1 MNADQHPLIPAQ
13 AGIQSLRKMPSELG
27 PRFRGDERGLF
38 FTKSLTGPSLGQG
51 DTVMPFLPFPEWR
64 PDVSDYQGAS
74 SLVIQNVLP
83 RGDGYG
89 PFPDF
94 NALSQALP
102 AACRGTF
109 FARNADGSIATFA
122 GTATR
127 LYKLNNTNFIW
138 TDVSLGG
145 NAYSAL
151 SAAFNWQFVQFNN
164 FVIAVQQNVAP
175 QVFDLTGATAFAN
188 LGGAPPQASYVAII
202 NRFVVLSGLLS
213 FPYRVQW
220 SGLNATTTW
229 DNVTAQ
235 SNYQD
240 LADGGLTRGVAGG
253 DQYGIVF
260 QDSAIRSMTFNPG
273 SPTVF
278 DILKVSS
285 SDGMFAP
292 YSAVNAGGQTY
303 FCSTQ
308 GFKTIAPGG
317 TPVSIGKEKF
327 DRAFFADVDQA
338 NTQLIIGAPDP
349 KAPRIYWAY
358 KSLAGQAGLFD
369 KIIIYD
375 WMLQRATLVLMSGE
389 YLATLAKP
397 GLTLENLDAVAPGVI
412 TISNAVNNGSGL
424 IRLTVSGL
432 TAGSGPENTNLA
444 TQNSVEVYGVTGTT
458 EANGNWPF
466 AIVDATHIDL
476 LGSAFVHVYGGGGA
490 IGGALDQLPFSLDSI
505 STGALAQLSGVS
517 SAHAIG
523 FYAGSNLAATLQTAE
538 QAAEQGD
545 GVRRMRVQGLRPV
558 TDAASGLGAVVYRDT
573 LQAASSVSPA
583 TPVDALGRCPQNVST
598 RYARGQLVI
607 PYGASWS
614 FAAGI
619 EPQFVPE
626 GAQ

>member
-1 MNADQHPLIPAQ
+1 
-13 AGIQSLRKMPSELG
+13 
-27 PRFRGDERGLF
+27 
-38 FTKSLTGPSLGQG
+38 
-51 DTVMPFLPFPEWR
+51 MPFLPFPEWR
-64 PDVSDYQGAS
+64 PDVSDFQGAS
-74 SLVIQNVLP
+74 SLVIQNVLA

-94 NALSQALP
+94 NALSQPLP

-127 LYKLNNTNFIW
+127 LYKLNNTNFAW
-138 TDVSLGG
+138 SDVSLGG
-145 NAYSAL
+145 AAYAAL
-151 SAAFNWQFVQFNN
+151 SSAFNWQFVQFNN

-175 QVFDLTGATAFAN
+175 QVFDLTSSTAFAN
-188 LGGAPPQASYVAII
+188 LGGAPPQASYVAVI

-292 YSAVNAGGQTY
+292 YSAVNAGGATY

-308 GFKTIAPGG
+308 GFKSIAPGG
-317 TPVSIGKEKF
+317 TPVPIGKEKF

-338 NTQLIIGAPDP
+338 NPQLIIGAPDP

-397 GLTLENLDAVAPGVI
+397 GVTLENLDAVAPGVI
-412 TISNAVNNGSGL
+412 TITNAANNGSGL

-432 TAGSGPENTNLA
+432 TAGSGPGNTNL
-444 TQNSVEVYGVTGTT
+444 NSENAVEVYGVTGTT
-458 EANGNWPF
+458 EANGNWAF
-466 AIVDATHIDL
+466 TIVDATHIDL

-505 STGALAQLSGVS
+505 SNGALAQLSGVS
-517 SAHAIG
+517 SQHVVG

-538 QAAEQGD
+538 QGD
-545 GVRRMRVQGLRPV
+545 SLRRMRVQGLRPV
-558 TDAASGLGAVVYRDT
+558 TDAAAGLGAVVYRET
-573 LQAASSVSPA
+573 LQAASSLSSA
-583 TPVDALGRCPQNVST
+583 TPIDARGLCPQNVST

-607 PYGASWS
+607 PYGANWT

-619 EPQFVPE
+619 EPQFVLE
-626 GAQ
+626 GVQ

>member
-1 MNADQHPLIPAQ
+1 M
-13 AGIQSLRKMPSELG
+13 
-27 PRFRGDERGLF
+27 
-38 FTKSLTGPSLGQG
+38 
-51 DTVMPFLPFPEWR
+51 FLPFPEWR
-64 PDVSDYQGAS
+64 PDVSDFRGAS

-83 RGDGYG
+83 RADGYG

-94 NALSQALP
+94 NALTQPLP
-102 AACRGTF
+102 AACRGTM

-127 LYKLNNTNFIW
+127 LYKLNNTTFAW
-138 TDVSLGG
+138 TDVSAGG
-145 NAYSAL
+145 GPYAAL

-164 FVIAVQQNVAP
+164 FVIAVQQNVPP
-175 QVFDLTGATAFAN
+175 QVFDLTSSTAFAN
-188 LGGAPPQASYVAII
+188 LGGAPPQASYVAVIS
-202 NRFVVLSGLLS
+202 RFVVLSGLLS

-220 SGLNATTTW
+220 SGLNQVTTW
-229 DNVTAQ
+229 DNLTAQ

-240 LADGGLTRGVAGG
+240 LADGGLARGVAGG

-278 DILKVSS
+278 DILKLSS

-292 YSAVNAGGQTY
+292 YSAVSAGGQIY

-308 GFKTIAPGG
+308 GFKAIPPGG
-317 TPVSIGKEKF
+317 YPTAIGKEKF

-338 NTQLIIGAPDP
+338 NLQLLIGAADP

-358 KSLAGQAGLFD
+358 KSQSGQAGLFD

-375 WMLQRATLVLMSGE
+375 YGLARASLVSMSGE

-397 GLTLENLDAVAPGVI
+397 GLTLENLDAVAAGAIAI
-412 TISNAVNNGSGL
+412 TNAANNGSGL
-424 IRLTVSGL
+424 IRLTLASEVANWTYGL
-432 TAGSGPENTNLA
+432 TDTGHAAGAAGATNLSNA
-444 TQNSVEVYGVTGTT
+444 SQNSIEVYGVTGTV
-458 EANGNWPF
+458 EANGNWQYTV
-466 AIVDATHIDL
+466 VDATHIDL
-476 LGSAFVHVYGGGGA
+476 KSSAFANAYTGGGA
-490 IGGALDQLPFSLDSI
+490 IGGALDALTFSLDSI
-505 STGALAQLSGVS
+505 SSGALAQLSGVS
-517 SAHAIG
+517 AAHAVG

-538 QAAEQGD
+538 QGD
-545 GVRRMRVQGLRPV
+545 ALARMRVQALRPI
-558 TDAASGLGAVVYRDT
+558 TDAAAAQGAVAYRDT
-573 LQAASSVSPA
+573 LQATPA
-583 TPVDALGRCPQNVST
+583 LSGATAINAQGLCPQNVSA
-598 RYARGQLVI
+598 RYARGQLTI
-607 PYGASWS
+607 PYGAAWS

>member
-1 MNADQHPLIPAQ
+1 
-13 AGIQSLRKMPSELG
+13 
-27 PRFRGDERGLF
+27 
-38 FTKSLTGPSLGQG
+38 
-51 DTVMPFLPFPEWR
+51 MPFLPFPEWR

-74 SLVIQNVLP
+74 SLTIQNVLP

-127 LYKLNNTNFIW
+127 LYKLNNTNFAW

-145 NAYSAL
+145 SAYASL

-175 QVFDLTGATAFAN
+175 QVFDLTGSTAFAN

-292 YSAVNAGGQTY
+292 YSAVNAGGATY

-308 GFKTIAPGG
+308 GFKSIAPGG
-317 TPVSIGKEKF
+317 TPVPIGKEKF

-338 NTQLIIGAPDP
+338 NPQLIIGAPDP

-397 GLTLENLDAVAPGVI
+397 GVTLESLDAVAPGVI
-412 TISNAVNNGSGL
+412 TISNAANNGSGL

-432 TAGSGPENTNLA
+432 TAGSGPGNTNLNSE
-444 TQNSVEVYGVTGTT
+444 NSVEVYGVTGTT
-458 EANGNWPF
+458 EANGNWAF
-466 AIVDATHIDL
+466 TIVDVTHIDL
-476 LGSAFVHVYGGGGA
+476 LGSAFVHPYGGGGA

-505 STGALAQLSGVS
+505 SNGALAQLSGVS
-517 SAHAIG
+517 SQHAVG

-538 QAAEQGD
+538 QGD
-545 GVRRMRVQGLRPV
+545 SLRRMRVQGLRPI
-558 TDAASGLGAVVYRDT
+558 TDAAAGLGAVVYRET
-573 LQAASSVSPA
+573 LQAAPSLSPA
-583 TPVDALGRCPQNVST
+583 SPIDALGHCPQNVST
-598 RYARGQLVI
+598 RYARGQLVV
-607 PYGASWS
+607 PYGANWS

-626 GAQ
+626 GVQ

>member
-1 MNADQHPLIPAQ
+1 
-13 AGIQSLRKMPSELG
+13 
-27 PRFRGDERGLF
+27 
-38 FTKSLTGPSLGQG
+38 
-51 DTVMPFLPFPEWR
+51 MPFLPFPEWK
-64 PDVSDYQGAS
+64 PDVSDYLGTS
-74 SLVIQNVLP
+74 SLTIQNVLP

-89 PFPDF
+89 PFADF

-109 FARNADGSIATFA
+109 FARNSDGSVATFA

-127 LYKLNNTNFIW
+127 LYKLNNTNFAW

-145 NAYSAL
+145 SDYSAL
-151 SAAFNWQFVQFNN
+151 SASFNWQFVQFNN
-164 FVIAVQQNVAP
+164 FIIAVQQNVAP
-175 QVFDLTGATAFAN
+175 QVFDLTSSTAFAN

-220 SGLNATTTW
+220 SGLNQTTTW

-235 SNYQD
+235 SNFQD

-308 GFKTIAPGG
+308 GFKAIAPGG
-317 TPVSIGKEKF
+317 TPVPIGKEKF
-327 DRAFFADVDQA
+327 DRFFFADVDAA
-338 NTQLIIGAPDP
+338 NPQLIVGAADP
-349 KAPRIYWAY
+349 KAPRVYWAY

-397 GLTLENLDAVAPGVI
+397 GLTLESLDAIAPG
-412 TISNAVNNGSGL
+412 GS
-424 IRLTVSGL
+424 
-432 TAGSGPENTNLA
+432 
-444 TQNSVEVYGVTGTT
+444 
-458 EANGNWPF
+458 
-466 AIVDATHIDL
+466 
-476 LGSAFVHVYGGGGA
+476 
-490 IGGALDQLPFSLDSI
+490 LDQLPFSLDSI
-505 STGALAQLSGVS
+505 SSGALAQLSGVS
-517 SAHAIG
+517 SAHALG
-523 FYAGSNLAATLQTAE
+523 FYAGANLAATLQTAE
-538 QAAEQGD
+538 QGD
-545 GVRRMRVQGLRPV
+545 GMRRLRVQGLRPV
-558 TDAASGLGAVVYRDT
+558 TDALAALGAVACRDT
-573 LQAASSVSPA
+573 LQAVPAVSPA
-583 TPVDALGRCPQNVST
+583 TAIDALGRCPQNVSA
-598 RYARGQLVI
+598 RYARGQVVV
-607 PYGASWS
+607 PYGADWT

-619 EPQFVPE
+619 EPLFVSE
-626 GAQ
+626 GQQ

>member
-1 MNADQHPLIPAQ
+1 
-13 AGIQSLRKMPSELG
+13 
-27 PRFRGDERGLF
+27 
-38 FTKSLTGPSLGQG
+38 
-51 DTVMPFLPFPEWR
+51 MPFLPFPEWK
-64 PDVSDYQGAS
+64 PDVSDYQGTS
-74 SLVIQNVLP
+74 SLTIQNVLP

-127 LYKLNNTNFIW
+127 LYKLNNTNFTW

-145 NAYSAL
+145 GAYASL
-151 SAAFNWQFVQFNN
+151 SSAFNWQFVQFNN
-164 FVIAVQQNVAP
+164 LVIAVQQNVAP
-175 QVFDLTGATAFAN
+175 QVFDLTGSTAFAN
-188 LGGAPPQASYVAII
+188 LGGSPPQASYVAII

-235 SNYQD
+235 SSFQD

-308 GFKTIAPGG
+308 GFKTITPGG
-317 TPVSIGKEKF
+317 TPVPIGKEKF
-327 DRAFFADVDQA
+327 DRTFFADVDQA
-338 NTQLIIGAPDP
+338 NPQLIIGAPDP

-358 KSLAGQAGLFD
+358 KSLGGQAGLFD

-397 GLTLENLDAVAPGVI
+397 GLTLENLDAVAPG
-412 TISNAVNNGSGL
+412 
-424 IRLTVSGL
+424 
-432 TAGSGPENTNLA
+432 
-444 TQNSVEVYGVTGTT
+444 
-458 EANGNWPF
+458 
-466 AIVDATHIDL
+466 
-476 LGSAFVHVYGGGGA
+476 
-490 IGGALDQLPFSLDSI
+490 GALDALSFSLDGI

-517 SAHAIG
+517 SAHALG

-538 QAAEQGD
+538 QVSGQGG
-545 GVRRMRVQGLRPV
+545 GVRMRVQGLRPI
-558 TDAASGLGAVVYRDT
+558 TDAAAALGAVVYRDT
-573 LQAASSVSPA
+573 LQAAPAVGPA
-583 TPVDALGRCPQNVST
+583 TPIDALGLCPQNVST
-598 RYARGQLVI
+598 RYARGQVVI

-614 FAAGI
+614 FATGI
-619 EPQFVPE
+619 EPQFVQE
-626 GAQ
+626 GLQ

>member
-1 MNADQHPLIPAQ
+1 
-13 AGIQSLRKMPSELG
+13 
-27 PRFRGDERGLF
+27 
-38 FTKSLTGPSLGQG
+38 
-51 DTVMPFLPFPEWR
+51 MPFLPFPEWR

-89 PFPDF
+89 PLADF
-94 NALSQALP
+94 AALSQALP
-102 AACRGTF
+102 AACRGYF
-109 FARNADGSIATFA
+109 FARNADGSITTFA

-127 LYKLNNTNFIW
+127 LYKLNNTNLAWI
-138 TDVSLGG
+138 DVSAGG
-145 NAYSAL
+145 GPYGSL
-151 SAAFNWQFVQFNN
+151 SAAFNWQLVQFNN

-175 QVFDLTGATAFAN
+175 QVFDLTSSTAFAN
-188 LGGAPPQASYVAII
+188 LGGAPPQASYVAVIS
-202 NRFVVLSGLLS
+202 RFVVLSGLLS

-278 DILKVSS
+278 DILKISS
-285 SDGMFAP
+285 SDGMLAP
-292 YSAVNAGGQTY
+292 YSAVNAGGATY

-308 GFKTIAPGG
+308 GFRSIAPGG
-317 TPVSIGKEKF
+317 APVSIGKEKF

-338 NTQLIIGAPDP
+338 NPQLIIGAADP

-358 KSLAGQAGLFD
+358 KSQAGQAGLFD

-397 GLTLENLDAVAPGVI
+397 GLTLESLDAVAPGII
-412 TISNAVNNGSGL
+412 TISNAANNGAGL

-432 TAGSGPENTNLA
+432 TAGSGPESTNLNI
-444 TQNSVEVYGVTGTT
+444 QNTVEVYGVTGTT

-466 AIVDATHIDL
+466 TIVDATHIDL
-476 LGSAFVHVYGGGGA
+476 NGSSFVHAYTGGGA
-490 IGGALDQLPFSLDSI
+490 IGGSLDQLPFSLDTI
-505 STGALAQLSGVS
+505 SNGALAQLSGVS
-517 SAHAIG
+517 SAHAVG
-523 FYAGSNLAATLQTAE
+523 FYSGSNLAATLQTAE
-538 QAAEQGD
+538 QGGAQ
-545 GVRRMRVQGLRPV
+545 RMRVQGLRPI
-558 TDAASGLGAVVYRDT
+558 TDAAAALGAVAYRET
-573 LQAASSVSPA
+573 LQGVPALSAA
-583 TPVDALGRCPQNVST
+583 TPIGALWVCPQNVST
-598 RYARGQLVI
+598 RYARGQVVI
-607 PYGASWS
+607 PYGAVWS

-626 GAQ
+626 GLQ

>member
-1 MNADQHPLIPAQ
+1 
-13 AGIQSLRKMPSELG
+13 
-27 PRFRGDERGLF
+27 
-38 FTKSLTGPSLGQG
+38 
-51 DTVMPFLPFPEWR
+51 MPFLPFPEWR
-64 PDVSDYQGAS
+64 PDVSDFQGAS
-74 SLVIQNVLP
+74 SLVIQNVLA

-94 NALSQALP
+94 NALSQPLP

-127 LYKLNNTNFIW
+127 LYKLNNTNFAW

-145 NAYSAL
+145 AAYAAL

-175 QVFDLTGATAFAN
+175 QVFDLTSSTAFAN

-292 YSAVNAGGQTY
+292 YSAVNAGGATY

-308 GFKTIAPGG
+308 GFKSIAPGG
-317 TPVSIGKEKF
+317 TPVPIGKEKF

-338 NTQLIIGAPDP
+338 NPQLIIGAPDP

-397 GLTLENLDAVAPGVI
+397 GVTLESLDAVAPGVI

-432 TAGSGPENTNLA
+432 TAGSGPGNTNLNSE
-444 TQNSVEVYGVTGTT
+444 NSVEVYGVTGTT
-458 EANGNWPF
+458 EANGNWAF
-466 AIVDATHIDL
+466 TIVDATDIDL
-476 LGSAFVHVYGGGGA
+476 LGSAFVHPYGGGGA

-505 STGALAQLSGVS
+505 SNGALAQLSGVS
-517 SAHAIG
+517 SQHAVG

-538 QAAEQGD
+538 QGD
-545 GVRRMRVQGLRPV
+545 SLRRMRVQGLRPI
-558 TDAASGLGAVVYRDT
+558 TDAAAGLGAVVYRET
-573 LQAASSVSPA
+573 LQAAPSLSSASPI
-583 TPVDALGRCPQNVST
+583 DALGRCPQNVST

-607 PYGASWS
+607 PYGANWS

-626 GAQ
+626 GVQ

>member
-1 MNADQHPLIPAQ
+1 
-13 AGIQSLRKMPSELG
+13 MPI
-27 PRFRGDERGLF
+27 
-38 FTKSLTGPSLGQG
+38 
-51 DTVMPFLPFPEWR
+51 LPFPEWR
-64 PDVSDYQGAS
+64 PDVSDFQGLS

-89 PFPDF
+89 PFADF
-94 NALSQALP
+94 NALSQPLP

-109 FARNADGSIATFA
+109 FARNADGSVATFA

-127 LYKLNNTNFIW
+127 LYKLNNTNFGW

-145 NAYSAL
+145 SAYAAL

-164 FVIAVQQNVAP
+164 FVIAVHENVAP
-175 QVFDLTGATAFAN
+175 QVFDLTSSTAFAN
-188 LGGAPPQASYVAII
+188 LGGSPPQASYVAII

-220 SGLNATTTW
+220 SGLNQTTTW

-235 SNYQD
+235 SNFQD
-240 LADGGLTRGVAGG
+240 LADGGLTRGVADG

-292 YSAVNAGGQTY
+292 YSAVNAGGATY

-308 GFKTIAPGG
+308 GFKSIAPGG
-317 TPVSIGKEKF
+317 TPVPVGKEKF
-327 DRAFFADVDQA
+327 DRTFFADVDEA
-338 NTQLIIGAPDP
+338 NPQLIIGAADP

-397 GLTLENLDAVAPGVI
+397 GVTLESLDAVAPGVI
-412 TISNAVNNGSGL
+412 TISNAANNGSGL

-432 TAGSGPENTNLA
+432 TAGTGPGNTNLA
-444 TQNSVEVYGVTGTT
+444 AENSVEVYGVTGTT
-458 EANGNWPF
+458 EANGNWAF
-466 AIVDATHIDL
+466 TIVDATHIDL
-476 LGSAFVHVYGGGGA
+476 LGSAFVHAYAGGGA

-505 STGALAQLSGVS
+505 STGALAQLCGVS
-517 SAHAIG
+517 SQHAVG
-523 FYAGSNLAATLQTAE
+523 FYAGANLAATLQTAE
-538 QAAEQGD
+538 QGD
-545 GVRRMRVQGLRPV
+545 SLRRMRVQGLRPI
-558 TDAASGLGAVVYRDT
+558 TDAAAGLGAVVYRET
-573 LQAASSVSPA
+573 LQAAPSTSSASPI
-583 TPVDALGRCPQNVST
+583 DALGRCPQNVST
-598 RYARGQLVI
+598 RYARGQLII
-607 PYGASWS
+607 PYGATWS

-619 EPQFVPE
+619 DPQFVPE
-626 GAQ
+626 GVQ

>member
-1 MNADQHPLIPAQ
+1 
-13 AGIQSLRKMPSELG
+13 
-27 PRFRGDERGLF
+27 
-38 FTKSLTGPSLGQG
+38 
-51 DTVMPFLPFPEWR
+51 MPFLPFPEWK
-64 PDVSDYQGAS
+64 PDVSDYLGAS
-74 SLVIQNVLP
+74 SLTIQNVLP

-89 PFPDF
+89 PFQDF

-109 FARNADGSIATFA
+109 FARNADGSVATFA

-127 LYKLNNTNFIW
+127 LYKLNNTSFAW
-138 TDVSLGG
+138 VDVSLGG
-145 NAYSAL
+145 SAYSAL
-151 SAAFNWQFVQFNN
+151 SSSFNWQFVQFNN

-175 QVFDLTGATAFAN
+175 QVFDLTSSTAFAN
-188 LGGAPPQASYVAII
+188 LGGAPPQASFVAII
-202 NRFVVLSGLLS
+202 SRFVVLSGLLS

-220 SGLNATTTW
+220 SGLNQTTTW

-235 SNYQD
+235 SNFQD

-308 GFKTIAPGG
+308 GFKAIAPGG
-317 TPVSIGKEKF
+317 TPVPVGKEKF
-327 DRAFFADVDQA
+327 DRAFFADVDAA
-338 NTQLIIGAPDP
+338 NPQLIIGAADP
-349 KAPRIYWAY
+349 KAPRVYWAY
-358 KSLAGQAGLFD
+358 KSQAGQTGLFD

-397 GLTLENLDAVAPGVI
+397 GLTLENLDAVAPGII
-412 TISNAVNNGSGL
+412 TISNAANNGGGL

-432 TAGSGPENTNLA
+432 TAGSGAGSPNLN

-458 EANGNWPF
+458 EANGNWSF
-466 AIVDATHIDL
+466 TIVDATHIDL
-476 LGSAFVHVYGGGGA
+476 LGSGFVHAYAGGGA
-490 IGGALDQLPFSLDSI
+490 IGGSLDQLPFGLDSI
-505 STGALAQLSGVS
+505 STGALAQLCGVS
-517 SAHAIG
+517 SAHTLG
-523 FYAGSNLAATLQTAE
+523 FYAGANLAVMLAT
-538 QAAEQGD
+538 AEQGD
-545 GVRRMRVQGLRPV
+545 GARRLRVQGLRPV
-558 TDAASGLGAVVYRDT
+558 TDAPAALGAVAYRDT
-573 LQAASSVSPA
+573 LQAAPTVSLA
-583 TPVDALGRCPQNVST
+583 TPIDALGRCPQNVST
-598 RYARGQLVI
+598 RYARGQVVI

-614 FAAGI
+614 FAAGV
-619 EPQFVPE
+619 EPLFAQE
-626 GAQ
+626 GMQ

>member
-1 MNADQHPLIPAQ
+1 
-13 AGIQSLRKMPSELG
+13 
-27 PRFRGDERGLF
+27 
-38 FTKSLTGPSLGQG
+38 
-51 DTVMPFLPFPEWR
+51 MPFLPFPEWR

-74 SLVIQNVLP
+74 SLIIQNVLP

-89 PFPDF
+89 PFQDF
-94 NALSQALP
+94 NALSQPLP

-127 LYKLNNTNFIW
+127 LYKLNNTSFAW
-138 TDVSLGG
+138 TDVSLAGS
-145 NAYSAL
+145 AYASL

-164 FVIAVQQNVAP
+164 FVIAVQQNVPP
-175 QVFDLTGATAFAN
+175 QVFDLTSSTAFAN
-188 LGGAPPQASYVAII
+188 LGGSPPQASYVAII
-202 NRFVVLSGLLS
+202 NRFVVLCGLLS

-220 SGLNATTTW
+220 SGLNQTTTW

-292 YSAVNAGGQTY
+292 YSAVNAGGATY

-308 GFKTIAPGG
+308 GFKSIAPGG
-317 TPVSIGKEKF
+317 TPVPIGKEKF
-327 DRAFFADVDQA
+327 DRAFFADADQA
-338 NTQLIIGAPDP
+338 NPQLIIGAADP
-349 KAPRIYWAY
+349 VAPRIYWSY
-358 KSLAGQAGLFD
+358 KSLAGQAALFD

-375 WMLQRATLVLMSGE
+375 WMLQRASLVLMSGE

-412 TISNAVNNGSGL
+412 TISNAANNGSGL

-432 TAGSGPENTNLA
+432 TAGSGTGSTNLA
-444 TQNSVEVYGVTGTT
+444 GENSVEVYGVTGTT
-458 EANGNWPF
+458 EANGNWAF
-466 AIVDATHIDL
+466 TIVDATHIDL
-476 LGSAFVHVYGGGGA
+476 LGSAFVHAYAGGGA
-490 IGGALDQLPFSLDSI
+490 IGGSIDQLPFSLDSI
-505 STGALAQLSGVS
+505 STGALAQLCGVS

-538 QAAEQGD
+538 QGGAA
-545 GVRRMRVQGLRPV
+545 RMRLQGLRPI
-558 TDAASGLGAVVYRDT
+558 TDAAAALGTLAYRDT
-573 LQAASSVSPA
+573 LQAVPTLSPA
-583 TPVDALGRCPQNVST
+583 TAIDALGRCPQNVST

-607 PYGASWS
+607 PYGAAWT
-614 FAAGI
+614 FAAGV
-619 EPQFVPE
+619 EPQFVAE
-626 GAQ
+626 GLQ

>member
-1 MNADQHPLIPAQ
+1 
-13 AGIQSLRKMPSELG
+13 
-27 PRFRGDERGLF
+27 
-38 FTKSLTGPSLGQG
+38 
-51 DTVMPFLPFPEWR
+51 MPFLPFPEWR
-64 PDVSDYQGAS
+64 PDVSDFQGAS

-94 NALSQALP
+94 NALSQPLP

-127 LYKLNNTNFIW
+127 LYKLNNTNFAW

-145 NAYSAL
+145 AAYAAL
-151 SAAFNWQFVQFNN
+151 SSAFNWQFVQFNN

-175 QVFDLTGATAFAN
+175 QVFDLTGSTAFAN
-188 LGGAPPQASYVAII
+188 LGGSPPQASYVAII

-285 SDGMFAP
+285 SDGMLAP
-292 YSAVNAGGQTY
+292 YSAVNAGGATY

-308 GFKTIAPGG
+308 GFKSIAPGG
-317 TPVSIGKEKF
+317 TPVPIGKEKF

-338 NTQLIIGAPDP
+338 NPQLIIGAPDP

-397 GLTLENLDAVAPGVI
+397 GVTLESLDAVAPGVI
-412 TISNAVNNGSGL
+412 TISNAADNGAGL

-432 TAGSGPENTNLA
+432 TAGSGPGNTNLN
-444 TQNSVEVYGVTGTT
+444 TENSVEVYGVTGTT
-458 EANGNWPF
+458 EANGNWAF

-476 LGSAFVHVYGGGGA
+476 LGSAFVHPYGGGGA

-505 STGALAQLSGVS
+505 SNGALAQLCGVS
-517 SAHAIG
+517 SQHAVG

-538 QAAEQGD
+538 QGD
-545 GVRRMRVQGLRPV
+545 SLRRMRVQGLRPI
-558 TDAASGLGAVVYRDT
+558 TDAAAGLGAVVYRET
-573 LQAASSVSPA
+573 LQAAPALSSATSDRRARALPA
-583 TPVDALGRCPQNVST
+583 ERLHPLRPRPAGHSVRRELELRGRH
-598 RYARGQLVI
+598 RAAIRARGPAVSA
-607 PYGASWS
+607 PK
-614 FAAGI
+614 
-619 EPQFVPE
+619 
-626 GAQ
+626 

>member
-1 MNADQHPLIPAQ
+1 
-13 AGIQSLRKMPSELG
+13 
-27 PRFRGDERGLF
+27 
-38 FTKSLTGPSLGQG
+38 
-51 DTVMPFLPFPEWR
+51 MPFLPFPEWR

-74 SLVIQNVLP
+74 SLTIQNVLP

-127 LYKLNNTNFIW
+127 LYKLNNTNFTW

-145 NAYSAL
+145 SAYAAL

-229 DNVTAQ
+229 DNITAQ
-235 SNYQD
+235 SNFQD

-292 YSAVNAGGQTY
+292 YSAVNAGGQTF

-308 GFKTIAPGG
+308 GFKSIAPGG

-338 NTQLIIGAPDP
+338 NPQLIIGAPDP
-349 KAPRIYWAY
+349 KAPRVYWAY
-358 KSLAGQAGLFD
+358 KSLAGATGLFD

-397 GLTLENLDAVAPGVI
+397 GVTLENLDAVAPGVI
-412 TISNAVNNGSGL
+412 TVSNAANNGAGL

-432 TAGSGPENTNLA
+432 TAGSGTGSTNLA

-466 AIVDATHIDL
+466 GIVDATHIDL
-476 LGSAFVHVYGGGGA
+476 VGSAFVHPYGGGGA

-505 STGALAQLSGVS
+505 SSGALAQLSGVS

-538 QAAEQGD
+538 QGD
-545 GVRRMRVQGLRPV
+545 GARRMRVQGLRPI

-573 LQAASSVSPA
+573 LQAAPSVSPA
-583 TPVDALGRCPQNVST
+583 TAIDALGLCPQNVST
-598 RYARGQLVI
+598 RYARGQVVI
-607 PYGASWS
+607 PYGAIWS

-619 EPQFVPE
+619 EPQVVPE
-626 GAQ
+626 GVQ